1 MQRPSAR
8 GARQFDIRRSPFHLL
23 FAICYLLFAI
33 PYVLPR
39 ILKFIRFSHTV
50 FALPFAV
57 GSMLVAARGLPSLL
71 TIALILL
78 AMVFART
85 AAMAFN
91 RIADWEMDKLNPR
104 TAARHKLVSK
114 ATAYGLV
121 GFSSL
126 AFLAVCSLIN
136 PICFLLSPVALAVIF
151 FYSFTKRFTSY
162 TQFFLGLSLAIA
174 PVGAWLAVRGQFA
187 WPPIILALGVI
198 FWVSGFDLIYATQDY
213 DFDRKQGLYSMV
225 IKYGVPASLRL
236 AQGMHAILL
245 VCLIGFGLVS
255 NLGWIYYLS
264 LLAVAGAL
272 FYEHRAAAGLDLAAI
287 NRAFFQSNAFVSVI
301 FVLAVGLDVLL
312 LGK

>member
-1 MQRPSAR
+1 
-8 GARQFDIRRSPFHLL
+8 
-23 FAICYLLFAI
+23 
-33 PYVLPR
+33 VLQR

-50 FALPFAV
+50 FALPFAI
-57 GSMLVAARGLPSLL
+57 GSMLVAAKGLPSLF
-71 TIALILL
+71 TVGLILL

-104 TAARHKLVSK
+104 TAGRHKLVSK
-114 ATAYGLV
+114 ATAYGLI
-121 GFSSL
+121 GFSSV
-126 AFLAVCSLIN
+126 AFVLVCSLIN

-187 WPPIILALGVI
+187 WSPIILALGVI
-198 FWVSGFDLIYATQDY
+198 FWVGGFDLIYATQDY
-213 DFDRKQGLYSMV
+213 EFDRKQGLHSMV
-225 IKYGVPASLRL
+225 VRYGVRASLQL
-236 AQGMHAILL
+236 AQVMHVILL
-245 VCLIGFGLVS
+245 LCLLGFGLAS

-264 LLAVAGAL
+264 LLAVGAAL
-272 FYEHRAAAGLDLAAI
+272 FYEHRAAASLDLAGI

-301 FVLAVGLDVLL
+301 FVLAIFLDRCLL
-312 LGK
+312 A

>member
-1 MQRPSAR
+1 MLQ
-8 GARQFDIRRSPFHLL
+8 
-23 FAICYLLFAI
+23 
-33 PYVLPR
+33 R

-57 GSMLVAARGLPSLL
+57 GSMLVAAKGFPSLV
-71 TIALILL
+71 IIGLILL

-114 ATAYGLV
+114 ATAYALV

-126 AFLAVCSLIN
+126 AFFAVCSLIN
-136 PICFLLSPVALAVIF
+136 PICFLLSPVAFVVIF

-174 PVGAWLAVRGQFA
+174 PVGAWLAVRGQFD
-187 WPPIILALGVI
+187 WPPIVLALGVI
-198 FWVSGFDLIYATQDY
+198 FWVGGFDLIYATQDY
-213 DFDRKQGLYSMV
+213 DFDRKQGLHSMV
-225 IKYGVPASLRL
+225 VRFGVSTSLRL
-236 AQGMHAILL
+236 AQGMHAVLL
-245 VCLIGFGLVS
+245 LCLLGFGLVAS
-255 NLGWIYYLS
+255 LGWIYYLS
-264 LLAVAGAL
+264 LLAVGGAL
-272 FYEHRAAAGLDLAAI
+272 FYEHRAAANLDLAGI

-301 FVLAVGLDVLL
+301 FVLAVGMDVLL
-312 LGK
+312 LGVRS

>member
-1 MQRPSAR
+1 MVALR
-8 GARQFDIRRSPFHLL
+8 
-23 FAICYLLFAI
+23 AILGVIGVSLYQTMLQ
-33 PYVLPR
+33 R

-57 GSMLVAARGLPSLL
+57 GSMLVAAKGFPNLI
-71 TIALILL
+71 TIGLILL

-104 TAARHKLVSK
+104 TAGRHKLVSK
-114 ATAYGLV
+114 GTAYGLV
-121 GFSSL
+121 GFSGL
-126 AFLAVCSLIN
+126 AFCGVCSLIN

-174 PVGAWLAVRGQFA
+174 PVGAWLAVRGQFD
-187 WPPIILALGVI
+187 WPPLILALGVI
-198 FWVSGFDLIYATQDY
+198 FWVGGFDLIYATQDY
-213 DFDRKQGLYSMV
+213 DFDRKQGLHSMV
-225 IKYGVPASLRL
+225 VRFGVPASLRL
-236 AQGMHAILL
+236 AQGMHAVLL
-245 VCLIGFGLVS
+245 LCLLGFGVVA
-255 NLGWIYYLS
+255 NLNWIYYLS

-272 FYEHRAAAGLDLAAI
+272 LYEHRAAASLDLAGI

-301 FVLAVGLDVLL
+301 FVLAVGMDVLL
-312 LGK
+312 LGR

>member
-1 MQRPSAR
+1 
-8 GARQFDIRRSPFHLL
+8 
-23 FAICYLLFAI
+23 
-33 PYVLPR
+33 
-39 ILKFIRFSHTV
+39 
-50 FALPFAV
+50 
-57 GSMLVAARGLPSLL
+57 MLVAAKGFPSL
-71 TIALILL
+71 IVIGLILL

-91 RIADWEMDKLNPR
+91 RIADWETDKLNPR
-104 TAARHKLVSK
+104 TAGRHKLVSK

-136 PICFLLSPVALAVIF
+136 PICFRLSPIALAVIF

-174 PVGAWLAVRGQFA
+174 PIGAWLAVRGQFE

-198 FWVSGFDLIYATQDY
+198 FWVGGFDLIYATQDY
-213 DFDRKQGLYSMV
+213 EFDQKQGLHSMV
-225 IKYGVPASLRL
+225 VRFGVPASLRL
-236 AQGMHAILL
+236 AQGMHAVLL
-245 VCLIGFGLVS
+245 LCLLGFGLVA

-272 FYEHRAAAGLDLAAI
+272 FYEHRAAANLDLAGV

-301 FVLAVGLDVLL
+301 FVLAVGMDVLL
-312 LGK
+312 LGR

>member
-1 MQRPSAR
+1 VFS
-8 GARQFDIRRSPFHLL
+8 
-23 FAICYLLFAI
+23 
-33 PYVLPR
+33 R

-57 GSMLVAARGLPSLL
+57 GSMLVAAKGLPSLV
-71 TIALILL
+71 TIGLILL

-104 TAARHKLVSK
+104 TAGRHKLVSK

-126 AFLAVCSLIN
+126 AFLVICSCIN
-136 PICFLLSPVALAVIF
+136 PVCFLLSPVALAVIF
-151 FYSFTKRFTSY
+151 LYSFTKRFTSY

-198 FWVSGFDLIYATQDY
+198 FWVGGFDLIYATQDY
-213 DFDRKQGLYSMV
+213 EFDRQQGLHSMV
-225 IKYGVPASLRL
+225 VRYGVPASLRL
-236 AQGMHAILL
+236 AQGMHVILL
-245 VCLIGFGLVS
+245 LCLLGFGLVS

-264 LLAVAGAL
+264 LLAVGGAL
-272 FYEHRAAAGLDLAAI
+272 FYEHRAAANLDLAGI
-287 NRAFFQSNAFVSVI
+287 NKAFFQSNAFVSVV
-301 FVLAVGLDVLL
+301 FVLAVGLDLL
-312 LGK
+312 LRAGSPS